1 MKFEPTEDDFKK
13 ESKRIFKTTKKYARI
28 IGHGTCRFFLRIYFT
43 LLDRETPTATKYK
56 FIMAIAYYIFPFDLI
71 NDKRH
76 VFGKVDDFVAIYLAY
91 RDLKKHVTPEILN
104 LVEDTM
110 NSWFPKDVII
120 LGNIDKE

>member
-1 MKFEPTEDDFKK
+1 M
-13 ESKRIFKTTKKYARI
+13 
-28 IGHGTCRFFLRIYFT
+28 
-43 LLDRETPTATKYK
+43 DRETPTATKYK